1 MESSI
6 AVFLKRQTACEPL
19 PTNVS
24 DWWKDLTGKR
34 KVKLQLLNCFH
45 GKGKRSWEKRSWE
58 KAQLGRSP
66 HKNCKNDLDDQ
77 T

>member
-1 MESSI
+1 
-6 AVFLKRQTACEPL
+6 
-19 PTNVS
+19 
-24 DWWKDLTGKR
+24 
-34 KVKLQLLNCFH
+34 VKLQLLNCFH
-45 GKGKRSWEKRSWE
+45 GKGKRSSEKRSWE